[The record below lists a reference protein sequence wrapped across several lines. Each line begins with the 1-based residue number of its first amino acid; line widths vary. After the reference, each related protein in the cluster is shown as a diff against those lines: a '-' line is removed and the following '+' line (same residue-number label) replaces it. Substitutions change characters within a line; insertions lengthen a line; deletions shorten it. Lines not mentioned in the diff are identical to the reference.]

1 MLENTLEE
9 IGLNR
14 RESICYSSLLELGS
28 SKVGEIVKKTGIPS
42 SKIYEILDKLS
53 KRGFVSHVIK
63 NNIRY
68 YQAADPKCLIDY
80 INEKKKKVENLL
92 PELLLKQNFGPKQS
106 VELYEGQQALFSL
119 LTTLIADAKPRE
131 QYFIFSINEENKT
144 KSTDL
149 FFKNMT
155 IRRKEKRLDV
165 RLLRNL
171 RVYTKEK
178 HTKLKVRY
186 TSFNLP
192 QGITIFRN
200 NVILLSWKDSPVGV
214 KIESEIFAG
223 QLREFFLDLWKK
235 AKP

>member
-1 MLENTLEE
+1 M
-9 IGLNR
+9 
-14 RESICYSSLLELGS
+14 
-28 SKVGEIVKKTGIPS
+28 
-42 SKIYEILDKLS
+42 
-53 KRGFVSHVIK
+53 
-63 NNIRY
+63 
-68 YQAADPKCLIDY
+68 
-80 INEKKKKVENLL
+80 
-92 PELLLKQNFGPKQS
+92 PELLLKQNLGPKQS
-106 VELYEGQQALFSL
+106 VGLYEGQQALFSL

-144 KSTDL
+144 KSTNL

-171 RVYTKEK
+171 RCYTKEK

-186 TSFNLP
+186 TPFNLP